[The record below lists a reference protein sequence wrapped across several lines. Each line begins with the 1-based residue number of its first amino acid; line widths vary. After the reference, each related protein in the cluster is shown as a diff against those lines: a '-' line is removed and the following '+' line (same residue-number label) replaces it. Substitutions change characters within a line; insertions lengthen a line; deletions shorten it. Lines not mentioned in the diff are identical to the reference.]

1 MKEISKTLKRVK
13 NHTPQ
18 YDIVVLF
25 LLLLMHTLV
34 VKVYRPY
41 VYANCDVE
49 DGLSFVNNYP
59 SFSAVLV
66 GYLAFKIYSSGDPE
80 VYDIFGA
87 RWQYVLLATVVLG
100 NYLHEGLDMILGG
113 GDWYDMIAIT
123 LGGVFVLPFIYF
135 KKDKYE
141 RIR

>member
-1 MKEISKTLKRVK
+1 MNVFSKAIKRVK

-18 YDIVVLF
+18 CDIVILF
-25 LLLLMHTLV
+25 LLLLLHTLV

-59 SFSAVLV
+59 SFSSVLV
-66 GYLAFKIYSSGDPE
+66 GYLTLKIYSSGDPE
-80 VYDIFGA
+80 VYDIYGTQ
-87 RWQYVLLATVVLG
+87 WQYVLLATVVLG
-100 NYLHEGLDMILGG
+100 NYLLEGLDMILGG

-135 KKDKYE
+135 KK
-141 RIR
+141 R

>member
-1 MKEISKTLKRVK
+1 MNVFSKAIKRVK

-18 YDIVVLF
+18 YDIVILF
-25 LLLLMHTLV
+25 LLLLLHILV

-59 SFSAVLV
+59 SFSSVLV
-66 GYLAFKIYSSGDPE
+66 GYLTFKIYSSGDPE
-80 VYDIFGA
+80 VYDIYGTK
-87 RWQYVLLATVVLG
+87 WQYVLLATVVLA
-100 NYLHEGLDMILGG
+100 NYLLEGLDMILGG
-113 GDWYDMIAIT
+113 GDWYDMIAIM

-135 KKDKYE
+135 IKDKYE